1 MGFRNKPLVI
11 VIAIAVLLV
20 SLMVFLPGTGKVDG
34 PQGIVGNIV
43 SGATGVFDA
52 IGGFFSRLF
61 TSVFRPGTL
70 EDE

>member
-52 IGGFFSRLF
+52 CLLY
-61 TSVFRPGTL
+61 TSPCSY
-70 EDE
+70 